1 MSAVAVPA
9 RPASGPPL
17 LHEVVARW
25 LPIEAGATLL
35 TLLIYASVQQAY
47 RQGANDP
54 QIQIA
59 EDAARAVAH
68 GADPAS
74 LVSGAPVDI
83 GASAA
88 VWTAVVDGEDRALAA
103 NLRLDGHTPL
113 PPAGVFADARRNGE
127 NRVTWQ
133 PRPGVRSAT
142 VSVQVSGASRAV
154 IVVGRSLR
162 DTEWRVDRLGL
173 MALAAWLDTSV
184 AMLIAT
190 AFGAWLLRR

>member
-25 LPIEAGATLL
+25 LPIEAGVTLL

-83 GASAA
+83 AASAA

-127 NRVTWQ
+127 NRVT
-133 PRPGVRSAT
+133 
-142 VSVQVSGASRAV
+142 RAV

-173 MALAAWLDTSV
+173 MALAAWLATSL
-184 AMLIAT
+184 ASLIAT